1 MAEEPISYT
10 GVLMNAVMASVAGL
24 IGIIT
29 GIRVH
34 GSKIND
40 IEQRL
45 TRIENKLDRMIE
57 REIGV

>member
-1 MAEEPISYT
+1 MDDGQVSYT

-40 IEQRL
+40 LESRL
-45 TRIENKLDRMIE
+45 TRIEDKLDRLIE
-57 REIGV
+57 KKIFS

>member
-1 MAEEPISYT
+1 
-10 GVLMNAVMASVAGL
+10 MNAVMASVAGL

-40 IEQRL
+40 LDARL
-45 TRIENKLDRMIE
+45 TRIENKLDRMLERQIE
-57 REIGV
+57 HAT